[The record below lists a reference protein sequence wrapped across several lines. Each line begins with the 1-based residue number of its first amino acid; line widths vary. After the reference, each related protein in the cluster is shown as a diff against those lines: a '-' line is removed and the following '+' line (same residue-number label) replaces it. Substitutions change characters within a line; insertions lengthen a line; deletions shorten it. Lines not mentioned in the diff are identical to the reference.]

1 MASDSG
7 CPMLTFAET
16 RGALLYICPVLYFSI
31 ASALDIARNKTPGR
45 VGLQSSSVWLCIELV
60 GHQDW

>member
-31 ASALDIARNKTPGR
+31 ASALDIARNKTPGG